1 LKRKTDVE
9 LQRQRISLLLRA
21 QASIVRAEFLNEV
34 LPAALEAFDARLQN
48 GEAIEVR
55 EVNIAGL
62 IEQAVADV
70 SA

>member
-1 LKRKTDVE
+1 MKRKTDVE